1 MGEAA
6 WLLLG
11 LAAVLAAGDWVAVA
25 RGDKRLE
32 YVCKPATM
40 VALIGVAAS
49 LHPIVVAQQR
59 WWLLALVLGLT
70 GDILLMLPRDRFA
83 AGLAAFLL
91 GHAAYILG
99 FRAAGVVPLLA
110 LVYLAVLAVPT
121 AIGLIPV
128 IRGAVRV
135 GQRELVAPILLYS
148 LVIGFMAASALAAH
162 SPPAIVGALLF
173 VASDGLI
180 AYRRFVTQRP
190 WMPLAVI
197 ITYHLGQA
205 GLVLSLAR

>member
-11 LAAVLAAGDWVAVA
+11 LAAVLAAGDWLAVA
-25 RGDKRLE
+25 RGHERLE
-32 YVCKPATM
+32 YFCKPATM
-40 VALIGVAAS
+40 VALAAVAAT
-49 LHPIVVAQQR
+49 LRPAVVAQQR
-59 WWLLALVLGLT
+59 WWLLALGLGLL

-91 GHAAYILG
+91 GHVAYILG
-99 FRAAGVVPLLA
+99 FRAAGVGLRLILVCLA
-110 LVYLAVLAVPT
+110 LLAVPI
-121 AIGLIPV
+121 AVGLIPV

-148 LVIGFMAASALAAH
+148 LVIAAMAASALASH
-162 SPPAIVGALLF
+162 STLAAAGALLF
-173 VASDGLI
+173 LVSDGLI
-180 AYRRFVTQRP
+180 AYRRFVTRRS

-197 ITYHLGQA
+197 ITYHFGQA

>member
-1 MGEAA
+1 
-6 WLLLG
+6 
-11 LAAVLAAGDWVAVA
+11 
-25 RGDKRLE
+25 
-32 YVCKPATM
+32 
-40 VALIGVAAS
+40 
-49 LHPIVVAQQR
+49 VVAQQR
-59 WWLLALVLGLT
+59 WWLLALGLGLV

-91 GHAAYILG
+91 GHVAYILG
-99 FRAAGVVPLLA
+99 FRAAGVGLRLILVCLA
-110 LVYLAVLAVPT
+110 LLAVPI
-121 AIGLIPV
+121 AVGLIPV
-128 IRGAVRV
+128 IRGVTRV

-148 LVIGFMAASALAAH
+148 LVIGAMAASALAAH
-162 SPPAIVGALLF
+162 SPLAAAGALLF

-180 AYRRFVTQRP
+180 AYRRFVTRRP